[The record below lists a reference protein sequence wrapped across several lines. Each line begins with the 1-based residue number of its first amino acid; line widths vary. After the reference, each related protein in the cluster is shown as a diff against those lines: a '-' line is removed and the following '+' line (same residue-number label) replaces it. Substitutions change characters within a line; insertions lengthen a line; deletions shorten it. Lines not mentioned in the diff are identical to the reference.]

1 MATRA
6 ATFTSKIQTLQE
18 YQNRIRN
25 DMLPEQS
32 GVDIVNTLKYFSQTL
47 LSVLKDVPDI
57 PSDSYGPRQRDSVRL
72 SVFPNLNY
80 SGLYEAVL
88 NIIDIVPQLLVKQHD
103 LGEAIS
109 NVLGC
114 LVPFLEHE
122 LLNALPYT
130 VASTL
135 AIFPPSLHKDT
146 IDLLCSSLLPM
157 TLGTFGHDEPTYAS
171 ESAAAIITIVFQHTE
186 NSMFHSQI
194 LEFFMSMKR
203 EVVKDLLSVIAYGPP
218 SARAPAAN
226 LLFYY
231 WPQLNPSHSER
242 RGIHYKYQPW
252 PRVLCQRENC
262 VNSGKCQAVKMCPN
276 PALAIQSRDKPPPLY
291 VCSDCAEPLQRVH
304 DEYMVDIL
312 LPMSHVPTTCEN
324 KNCRSS
330 NAIAVCTCFN
340 INCAS
345 QNGNR
350 PIRYCQNCHMVR
362 HSSETGQRHI
372 FHESIPEIWH
382 CDREM
387 QRYLIDA
394 IVSLLK
400 EAQPLQ
406 SKRVVEMGEEH
417 FYQVPEE
424 DDFYDEGG
432 TDRKL
437 LSRYGIWLLV
447 ELCKPKE
454 DISIEILGRLLSMLF
469 QWFDAT
475 AYLTD
480 DNAGSALE
488 RLKPE
493 YISKWLQKVAKSHF
507 EVIVSCLL
515 PHPVEY
521 ARVGGYWDTIT
532 TRTTQIKEGLNCF
545 FCLVPYDI
553 ITFEIWD
560 YVMPYWLEAIRT
572 EVPLDELNELKV
584 LLNKAFDIDMCP
596 LPFTLERMYHFVSE
610 RFHDGSAYV
619 QEQSLQ
625 WLQVLSSLD
634 IIIPIHLLLK
644 MFKNGVEFLHR
655 SDPSKASS
663 GRDLA
668 SQSLLSPASPVEEYL
683 PQFSPE
689 RSKTMNE
696 TVDLFERETELHL
709 PCFLMMLDILLKQL
723 ELQETPRNL
732 GIYNETSQQLMHLLS
747 TTLDGPWDGT
757 HTCSEEHQSINC
769 LYCQNIAMWYQ
780 MSSKIL
786 HYICP
791 RDVAKIPAKEL
802 PKLDNLSSVST
813 AHSKASDSSSSS
825 GQEKMAP
832 HLQESPKYDF
842 FIAGMPIYLQ
852 LYNSLLQGLCS
863 DPDVDVCFYLL
874 TSLKYLVLHGETLN
888 YSVQTHQDFVKY
900 SLSKKLM
907 PVLWKMMQAEHS
919 QLASICVPF
928 LLHTLTLPTGA
939 DILWH
944 MVENDFGS
952 DDWKVRFAAV
962 EKVVVICRLL
972 DVDSIH
978 NNQVVQTALSHAF
991 CYLVGSLED
1000 MNTAVSQ
1007 RTIIYLETIKPSA
1020 IKCLIQCLEFQ
1031 FDTVISDRTMI
1042 LHRMYLLSSILP
1054 DQPILTWNFFL
1065 SRFDTL
1071 SLEAQ
1076 LDLENTGNISYPT
1089 DLTSS
1094 DRESEHFLRKL
1105 NRARFAL
1112 ARTDSIRSVSE
1123 SLKNKP
1129 PYRRAV
1135 SVPLHLVTRTAP
1147 PKDKEK
1153 SCIRQQSAPQFSLG
1167 RRMTAKFGL
1176 GTFTNYVFAGGGN
1189 LREFT
1194 DEESNFTEL
1203 LQKAMDLE
1211 GVDRDTIHQLVALLM
1226 KFMAK
1231 IEDEDIA
1238 GYCCPGKPQ
1247 SIVLRHLNVLLGYN
1261 QTEQTFSVPPYK
1273 LRSSA
1278 VFNAFISGVP
1288 YILDRNF
1295 ALGNMILPITLMVL
1309 KYSPSPQRYAS
1320 DYQPP
1325 NYTLWFLEPC
1335 VRHSWLMAF
1344 LVVLYKYQVNA
1355 NSATTEIVQILI
1367 RIVINTIEA
1376 QHHKCKKGEE
1386 GFTPPIPQFHRSRD
1400 ASKVSA
1406 SDLENIQETETPPQ
1420 SPTYQKEESG
1430 GGYKVSNLHIK
1441 MTSPVKDSI
1450 VHYTKNKHTVK
1461 KVIPEGPMSDT
1472 DSTPTHSSSNKKD
1485 QKKAAKHN
1493 RFSRQG
1499 GRHGAANE
1507 VDVRSSTSPAQSPD
1521 DNDDFKHSIVPL
1533 RDVTDDATAGTTTTT
1548 STATSASSSSTA
1560 ATANTAAGSGEATSS
1575 PTTAVEKKMAQQI
1588 QEFEQQNEVQKHPAA
1603 APTLSSSTTTDGNSG
1618 RDGTTTSEWSRDQA
1632 LSEVDSTEDSEKG
1645 QTSDAESE
1653 KHHTATDSGDA
1664 ALDENKEDSQGTL
1677 FSRDFLFKPNYRQR
1691 KARKTGLTTVELQK
1705 IFPELSE
1712 NAPSQAVE
1720 GSGRTS
1726 QRTRRS
1732 ELLNK
1737 SQQKKTHQR
1746 PQFNRYGDT
1755 VMVDRCPEC
1764 HVILEQY
1771 DEETIGLCILVLSA
1785 FIYREPSLAM
1795 PTMLDSLQCV
1805 AKIASSNSYPWQ
1817 VDSTLMA
1824 PGNCVS
1830 IARQFMRCCLHHLAP
1845 NGIFPV
1851 LFQSNLEDTNFWK
1864 TMASALI
1871 DFNELT
1877 CHTPMQLLLEG
1888 LNNKKTLPS
1897 ENIMLLLSNLA
1908 TYLNCIPLETSS
1920 PLWPN
1925 ILTQFEIF
1933 FRHLPLVLPNPCDTT
1948 SILRIMI
1955 SILKIPGITNVRG
1968 ILEPFSKVMSFTI
1981 QNCSFKLQQIID
1993 ICSLCS
1999 RTMGKERDKLFLT
2012 RTVILELVQALKFK
2026 QSLPDENLLS
2036 LVQFVV
2042 LDAGG
2047 TICPSNI
2054 VNNDVCM
2061 LFKSQS
2067 QMLTSTCVADC
2078 MKQYLNDCVEFIS
2091 DLHTLTKVKSTM
2103 KGGALN
2109 EDTLGSQLKSG
2120 IAQYIA
2126 LEITKSNGRENKA
2139 IARYL
2144 PWLYHPPSAMQQG
2157 PKEFIDCVSHIR
2169 LLSWILIGSLTHT
2182 AVTEGSESMYCLP
2195 VPLDA
2200 GSHIAEHIMVILTGF
2215 ADYSKTSVLHMSS
2228 LFHAFILCQL
2238 WTMYCESAAAH
2249 HPANSEQ
2256 HQTASDNVMD
2266 FWARVTPGVLQLLS
2280 HSKVLAER
2288 VNLHFLRLMEALQE
2302 CNSSVLAKLFP
2313 MWTAILYA
2321 YHAQLPAHLQVRLQA
2336 CQNWEP
2342 PLQTKEQTSASV
2354 SILMNWLKRIQFKLG
2369 QTEVQSAAA
2378 TQFYTV

>member
-6 ATFTSKIQTLQE
+6 ATFTAKIRTLQD
-18 YQNRIRN
+18 YHSRIRN
-25 DMLPEQS
+25 NVLPEPS
-32 GVDIVNTLKYFSQTL
+32 GMDIANTLKYFSQTL

-57 PSDSYGPRQRDSVRL
+57 PSESYGPRQRDSVRL
-72 SVFPNLNY
+72 SIFPNLNY

-88 NIIDIVPQLLVKQHD
+88 DIIDIVPQLLIKQHD

-114 LVPFLEHE
+114 LVPFLEHD
-122 LLNALPYT
+122 LLDALPYT

-157 TLGTFGHDEPTYAS
+157 TLGSYGCDEPTYAS
-171 ESAAAIITIVFQHTE
+171 ESVAAIITIVFQHTD

-203 EVVKDLLSVIAYGPP
+203 DVVKDLLSVIAYGPP
-218 SARAPAAN
+218 SARAPASN

-231 WPQLNPSHSER
+231 WPQLNPSLSER
-242 RGIHYKYQPW
+242 RGIHYKYLPW
-252 PRVLCQRENC
+252 PPVLCQRENC
-262 VNSGKCQAVKMCPN
+262 VNSRNCQAVKMCLN

-291 VCSDCAEPLQRVH
+291 ICSDCAEPLKREH
-304 DEYMVDIL
+304 GEYMVDIL
-312 LPMSHVPTTCEN
+312 LPMSHVPTSCEN
-324 KNCRSS
+324 RNCRSS
-330 NAIAVCTCFN
+330 NAIAVCTCFS
-340 INCAS
+340 IECAS

-350 PIRYCQNCHMVR
+350 PVRYCRDCHKMR
-362 HSSETGQRHI
+362 HNTEAGEKHI
-372 FHESIPEIWH
+372 YHESIPEIWDCNH
-382 CDREM
+382 EM

-406 SKRVVEMGEEH
+406 SKRIVEMGDEY
-417 FYQVPEE
+417 FYQIPEDE
-424 DDFYDEGG
+424 DFYDEG
-432 TDRKL
+432 TADRKL

-454 DISIEILGRLLSMLF
+454 DIPIEILGRLLSMLF

-475 AYLTD
+475 AYLPD

-493 YISKWLQKVAKSHF
+493 YISKWLQKVAKTHF
-507 EVIVSCLL
+507 EVIISCLL

-521 ARVGGYWDTIT
+521 ARVGGYWDTLS

-584 LLNKAFDIDMCP
+584 LLSKAFDIDMCP

-644 MFKNGVEFLHR
+644 MFKNGVEYLHR
-655 SDPSKASS
+655 SDPAKASS
-663 GRDLA
+663 GRDGV
-668 SQSLLSPASPVEEYL
+668 SQSLLSPSSPVEDYL
-683 PQFSPE
+683 PHLSPE
-689 RSKTMNE
+689 RSKTMHE
-696 TVDLFERETELHL
+696 TVDLFDRETELHL

-723 ELQETPRNL
+723 ELQEAPRNL
-732 GIYNETSQQLMHLLS
+732 GIYNDTSQQLMQLLA
-747 TTLDGPWDGT
+747 TMLNGPWDGT
-757 HTCSEEHQSINC
+757 HTCNDQQESLNC

-780 MSSKIL
+780 MSSKML
-786 HYICP
+786 EYICP
-791 RDVAKIPAKEL
+791 RDVAKIPTKEL
-802 PKLDNLSSVST
+802 PKVENISAVST
-813 AHSKASDSSSSS
+813 IHSKASDSSNSS
-825 GQEKMAP
+825 GHDETRP
-832 HLQESPKYDF
+832 HLQPSPKHEFYMAD
-842 FIAGMPIYLQ
+842 MPVYLQ
-852 LYNSLLQGLCS
+852 LYNSLVQCLCS
-863 DPDVDVCFYLL
+863 DPDVDASFYLL
-874 TSLKYLVLHGETLN
+874 TSLKYLVLHGESLN
-888 YSVQTHQDFVKY
+888 YSIQTHQDFIKY
-900 SLSKKLM
+900 TLSKKIM
-907 PVLWKMMQAEHS
+907 PALWKLMEAEHS
-919 QLASICVPF
+919 QLASICVP
-928 LLHTLTLPTGA
+928 LILHALTLPTGA
-939 DILWH
+939 DVLWH
-944 MVENDFGS
+944 MVETDFGS
-952 DDWKVRFAAV
+952 DDWKIRFAAV

-972 DVDSIH
+972 NADSIH
-978 NNQVVQTALSHAF
+978 NNQVIQTALSHAF
-991 CYLVGSLED
+991 CYLIGSLED
-1000 MNTAVSQ
+1000 LNTAVSQ

-1042 LHRMYLLSSILP
+1042 LHRIHLLSSVLP
-1054 DQPILTWNFFL
+1054 DQPILSWEFFS

-1076 LDLENTGNISYPT
+1076 LDLETTGDISYPT

-1135 SVPLHLVTRTAP
+1135 SVPLHLVTRSAP

-1153 SCIRQQSAPQFSLG
+1153 ACIRQQSAPQFSLG

-1176 GTFTNYVFAGGGN
+1176 GTFSNYMFSGGQ

-1194 DEESNFTEL
+1194 DEESNFTAL

-1211 GVDRDTIHQLVALLM
+1211 GVDRDTIYQLVALLM
-1226 KFMAK
+1226 KFMVK
-1231 IEDEDIA
+1231 IEDKDMTD
-1238 GYCCPGKPQ
+1238 YCCPGKPQ

-1261 QTEQTFSVPPYK
+1261 QTEQTFNVPPYK

-1278 VFNAFISGVP
+1278 VFNAFLSGVP
-1288 YILDRNF
+1288 YVLDRNF
-1295 ALGNMILPITLMVL
+1295 PLGNMILPITLMVF
-1309 KYSPSPQRYAS
+1309 KYAPSPQRYAS

-1325 NYTLWFLEPC
+1325 NYTLWFLESH
-1335 VRHSWLMAF
+1335 VRHSWLMGL
-1344 LVVLYKYQVNA
+1344 LVILYKYQINA
-1355 NSATTEIVQILI
+1355 NSATTEIVQILV
-1367 RIVINTIEA
+1367 RIVINTIDA
-1376 QHHKCKKGEE
+1376 QHHRCKKGDD
-1386 GFTPPIPQFHRSRD
+1386 GFTPPMPKYHRSRD

-1420 SPTYQKEESG
+1420 SPTNMKNTSG
-1430 GGYKVSNLHIK
+1430 GDKSSSLRIHMASPIK
-1441 MTSPVKDSI
+1441 ESI
-1450 VHYTKNKHTVK
+1450 VRYTKTKYSVK
-1461 KVIPEGPMSDT
+1461 ESITEGRMSDT
-1472 DSTPTHSSSNKKD
+1472 DSTPTHSSSIKKD
-1485 QKKAAKHN
+1485 QKKASKPS
-1493 RFSRQG
+1493 RFGRQQVRQNG
-1499 GRHGAANE
+1499 NGKESESAHSTTSPPTSDKTPDEAAE
-1507 VDVRSSTSPAQSPD
+1507 LPIESCSSAAPGETPSSQSSTVD
-1521 DNDDFKHSIVPL
+1521 K
-1533 RDVTDDATAGTTTTT
+1533 R
-1548 STATSASSSSTA
+1548 
-1560 ATANTAAGSGEATSS
+1560 
-1575 PTTAVEKKMAQQI
+1575 MAQQI
-1588 QEFEQQNEVQKHPAA
+1588 QEFEQQNEVQKQSTTVAS
-1603 APTLSSSTTTDGNSG
+1603 TLSSSTTTDGNSG

-1653 KHHTATDSGDA
+1653 KQHTATDSGDA
-1664 ALDENKEDSQGTL
+1664 TLDENKDDSSATL
-1677 FSRDFLFKPNYRQR
+1677 FTRDYLFKPNYRQR
-1691 KARKTGLTTVELQK
+1691 KARKTGLTTIELQK

-1712 NAPSQAVE
+1712 NASAALQE
-1720 GSGRTS
+1720 ETS
-1726 QRTRRS
+1726 SKTTRRSRRS

-1737 SQQKKTHQR
+1737 NQAKKQQR
-1746 PQFNRYGDT
+1746 PQYQRYGENI
-1755 VMVDRCPEC
+1755 MADRCPEC
-1764 HVILEQY
+1764 HAILEQY
-1771 DEETIGLCILVLSA
+1771 DEETIGLCIIVLST
-1785 FIYREPSLAM
+1785 FIYREPALAM
-1795 PTMLDSLQCV
+1795 PTVLDSLQTV
-1805 AKIASSNSYPWQ
+1805 ARIAASSPYPWH
-1817 VDSTLMA
+1817 VDSNLMA

-1830 IARQFMRCCLHHLAP
+1830 IARQFLRCSLHHLAP

-1851 LFQSNLEDTNFWK
+1851 LFQSNLEDSNFWK
-1864 TMASALI
+1864 TMASVLI

-1877 CHTPMQLLLEG
+1877 CHTPIQLLLEG
-1888 LNNKKTLPS
+1888 FNNKKNFPS

-1908 TYLNCIPLETSS
+1908 TYMNCIPLETSS

-1948 SILRIMI
+1948 SLLSIMI

-1999 RTMGKERDKLFLT
+1999 RTMAKERDKLYLT

-2026 QSLPDENLLS
+2026 QSLPDDNLLS

-2047 TICPSNI
+2047 TICPTNI
-2054 VNNDVCM
+2054 VGHDVCT
-2061 LFKSQS
+2061 LFKAQS

-2078 MKQYLNDCVEFIS
+2078 TRQHLNDCVEFIS
-2091 DLHTLTKVKSTM
+2091 DLHTLTKVKNNM

-2126 LEITKSNGRENKA
+2126 LEITKGNGRDNKA
-2139 IARYL
+2139 VSRYL
-2144 PWLYHPPSAMQQG
+2144 PWLYHPPSTMQQG
-2157 PKEFIDCVSHIR
+2157 PKEFIDCLSQIR

-2182 AVTEGSESMYCLP
+2182 ALTEGSESIYCLP

-2200 GSHIAEHIMVILTGF
+2200 GSHIAEHIMVIMTGF
-2215 ADYSKTSVLHMSS
+2215 AEYSKTSVLHMSS

-2249 HPANSEQ
+2249 YPPNSDY
-2256 HQTASDNVMD
+2256 HQTASDNVID

-2280 HSKVLAER
+2280 HAKVLAEM

-2313 MWTAILYA
+2313 MWTAILFA
-2321 YHAQLPAHLQVRLQA
+2321 YHSQLPAHLQVRLQA

-2342 PLQTKEQTSASV
+2342 PIQTKDQASFTA
-2354 SILMNWLKRIQFKLG
+2354 SILLSWLKRIQFKLG
-2369 QTEVQSAAA
+2369 QIEVQSSAA